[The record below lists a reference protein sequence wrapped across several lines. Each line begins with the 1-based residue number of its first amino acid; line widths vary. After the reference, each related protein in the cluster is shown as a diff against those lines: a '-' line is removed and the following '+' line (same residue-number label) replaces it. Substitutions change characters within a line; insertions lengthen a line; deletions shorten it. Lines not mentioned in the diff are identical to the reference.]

1 PGRAG
6 HRTAEQ
12 AQGLRAPGRRR
23 RYRRGERATRL
34 QARLAQL
41 WNRRADPARPGAQV
55 DSPAHRQPAQAGGP
69 GRLRPNG
76 GRSRAHPRAQDGRE
90 SRIPRD
96 QAGEART
103 LARALMPEFTGSPDG
118 QGRRIAVVVSR
129 FNEAV
134 TQCLVDGAMDALTRH
149 GVAYDDIDVVWVPG
163 AWELPAAARALL
175 ASERYHALVALG
187 AVIRGDTP
195 H

>member
-1 PGRAG
+1 
-6 HRTAEQ
+6 
-12 AQGLRAPGRRR
+12 
-23 RYRRGERATRL
+23 
-34 QARLAQL
+34 
-41 WNRRADPARPGAQV
+41 
-55 DSPAHRQPAQAGGP
+55 
-69 GRLRPNG
+69 
-76 GRSRAHPRAQDGRE
+76 
-90 SRIPRD
+90 
-96 QAGEART
+96 
-103 LARALMPEFTGSPDG
+103 MPEFAGTPVG

-129 FNEAV
+129 FNEAI

-195 H
+195 HFDYVAGEASRGLADASTEYEIPIGFGLLTTDTMEQAEARAGGAHGNKGWDAAVAAMEMADLFERLDVADEG

>member
-1 PGRAG
+1 
-6 HRTAEQ
+6 
-12 AQGLRAPGRRR
+12 
-23 RYRRGERATRL
+23 
-34 QARLAQL
+34 
-41 WNRRADPARPGAQV
+41 
-55 DSPAHRQPAQAGGP
+55 
-69 GRLRPNG
+69 
-76 GRSRAHPRAQDGRE
+76 
-90 SRIPRD
+90 
-96 QAGEART
+96 
-103 LARALMPEFTGSPDG
+103 MPEFAGTPVG

-195 H
+195 HFDVVARESTSGLANVAAEYDTPVTLGVLTCDTMEQAAARAGGTHGNKGWDAAIAALEMADLLDRLNVADEG